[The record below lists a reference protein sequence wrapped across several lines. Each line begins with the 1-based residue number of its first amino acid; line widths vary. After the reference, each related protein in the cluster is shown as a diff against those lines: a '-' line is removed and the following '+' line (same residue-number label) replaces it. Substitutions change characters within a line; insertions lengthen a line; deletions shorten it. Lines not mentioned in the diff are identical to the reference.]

1 MFRTISWS
9 LALGEQSSQSPNK
22 IYVRL
27 ASIKHPPIFRNP
39 KTMAAIW
46 SPFLNFADR
55 RVCKKPLVSG
65 MIEKTFRENRTQ
77 RSSVAVSLPFLNN
90 AEHRCY
96 RHVSHHFTMYNSI
109 CDQIRTSVS
118 VENPKIDTKTK
129 ITTQTATL
137 LNFE

>member
-77 RSSVAVSLPFLNN
+77 RSSVAVSLPFLNKFVLLFN
-90 AEHRCY
+90 YVMLRT
-96 RHVSHHFTMYNSI
+96 HVEMTTGSGLIKPLLIF
-109 CDQIRTSVS
+109 
-118 VENPKIDTKTK
+118 IDVKAIERDLT
-129 ITTQTATL
+129 
-137 LNFE
+137 